1 MDEEEDSG
9 ITIED
14 SIIIIIIIRIE
25 DLINRDNLDLEEEE
39 EEDLD
44 LEEVDIK
51 NININIININ
61 LRRIRKLSNKLF
73 IVN

>member
-44 LEEVDIK
+44 QEEIDIK
-51 NININIININ
+51 ENKININ
-61 LRRIRKLSNKLF
+61 LRMIRKLSNKLF